1 MMPSSASLT
10 LSVDAPQVRRAM
22 ARSALYKFFS
32 VAFAY
37 PTAGRFRTLRD
48 EALPTARAAASI
60 SGRRIAPRLETL
72 FPHLEDITVEEMQ
85 SQYHRALGHLPLPDC
100 PPYESGYLGD
110 ALFREENVLADVA
123 GFYRAF
129 GLLIGSKERE
139 RPDHVTVELEFMH
152 VLTLKEAFALVH
164 HGPAEVGICRRAQRR
179 FWRDHLG
186 RWLPSFGLLLAERAP
201 EGFYKDV
208 AGNLKEFAEVEGRA
222 LGKAEVVLKP
232 RTQQPLPFEELDC
245 SVSDGA
251 CPLERAGDHAGY

>member
-1 MMPSSASLT
+1 MTNNSASLT
-10 LSVDAPQVRRAM
+10 PSVDAPQVRRAM

-37 PTAGRFRTLRD
+37 PTAQRFRTLRD
-48 EALPTARAAASI
+48 EALPTARGAASI
-60 SGRRIAPRLETL
+60 SGRRIAPRLEAL
-72 FPHLEDITVEEMQ
+72 FPHLEDITLEELQ

-129 GLLIGSKERE
+129 GLLIGSEERE

-152 VLTLKEAFALVH
+152 VLSLKEAFALVR
-164 HGPAEVGICRRAQRR
+164 HGPAEVRICRRAQRR

-186 RWLPSFGLLLAERAP
+186 RWLPSFGLLLTERAP
-201 EGFYKDV
+201 DGFYKDLG
-208 AGNLKEFAEVEGRA
+208 AILKEFAEVESRA

-232 RTQQPLPFEELDC
+232 RPQQPLPFEELDC
-245 SVSDGA
+245 SISDGA
-251 CPLERAGDHAGY
+251 CPLESAGDHAAY